1 MPDQIGR
8 LTSALSDRYTIL
20 RELGQGGMATVY
32 LAEDRKHGRKVAIK
46 VLKPDLASALGP
58 ERFLREIEI
67 SAGLD
72 HPHILPLY
80 DSGEADGFLFFV
92 MPYVEGESLR
102 DRLDREKQLP
112 LEDALKIAR
121 EVADA
126 LSYAHSHDVVHRDIK
141 PANIMLTDGHARVA
155 DFGIARAVRAAGGE
169 RLTGTGMSVGTPLY
183 MSPEQAAGS
192 EDVDGRSDLYS
203 LGCVLFECL
212 AGRTPFTGPLEGVV
226 RQHLANEPPNIT
238 TLRPAVPAGVAAALM
253 RALAKTPADRFSP
266 AAQFAEALRAAAT
279 PAPPAAP
286 TSPPAT
292 SPGLAAGAFGVAGVV
307 VLGVVYLLV
316 LQLELPMWV
325 FGAAMVLLLIGLPLV
340 ITTAV
345 VERGRRVGEE
355 PRQGWA
361 RLFSWRRTL
370 GGGGLAFTAL
380 ALVTAIL
387 VSAGAVG
394 VGPAATLITAGE
406 MGNRERLILADFQNR
421 TSDPTHGT
429 TVTELMRIGLSQSTA
444 ISTMDPLQLA
454 RTLQLMRRDV
464 SEGVTEEVALAAAE
478 REGLKGIIT
487 GEVSAVGSRLAVSA
501 RLVTTQGEVLLAETE
516 QAASADE
523 LVDAVDRLSNRM
535 RERFGES
542 LAHIRAGA
550 PLERVTTGSTRA
562 MRVFTQGLEADNQ
575 GDQTRALELLEEA
588 VAEDTMFAMAYR
600 KIAIILSNEGEQ
612 RARSVTAAEKAYEFR
627 DRLTERERYLVTAA
641 YHSVVTGNRDQTIAA
656 YRNVLDLYPD
666 DTYALN
672 NLGVIYTQLRDFP
685 RAADFYGQALAVDP
699 TLRIYYSNL
708 SGSLS
713 RQKLWDSAAVI
724 AELFQERFPTNPE
737 VKMAFIF
744 NAAFRKQYDSAQAL
758 IPGLLA
764 DQRGTVF
771 WEAIA
776 FEWWGH
782 LYALQGEIESARE
795 RWDRA
800 FELSMDRGVRGTYLL
815 RMSRRAVVERLLLDD
830 PTGAQRLLDDALA
843 LFPLEELAPLDRPYP
858 NLAFAY
864 AACGDAEKAKE
875 LLAEFQAA
883 PEADHAEAAEHWA
896 EAAQGA
902 IALDEDRPQDAL
914 AAFRRFD
921 DGIACP
927 TCAYPWLARA
937 YEQLGQE
944 DSVRVNYQ
952 RFVDLPS
959 DAVWYDAGHLAFAY
973 FRLGEIYEGRGE
985 AEAAAGYY
993 RQFLSLWHDADPVFQ
1008 PWIERARS
1016 ALGRLTEQ
1024 SGQGGSSV
1032 GDDGR

>member
-1 MPDQIGR
+1 
-8 LTSALSDRYTIL
+8 
-20 RELGQGGMATVY
+20 
-32 LAEDRKHGRKVAIK
+32 
-46 VLKPDLASALGP
+46 
-58 ERFLREIEI
+58 
-67 SAGLD
+67 
-72 HPHILPLY
+72 
-80 DSGEADGFLFFV
+80 
-92 MPYVEGESLR
+92 
-102 DRLDREKQLP
+102 
-112 LEDALKIAR
+112 
-121 EVADA
+121 
-126 LSYAHSHDVVHRDIK
+126 
-141 PANIMLTDGHARVA
+141 
-155 DFGIARAVRAAGGE
+155 
-169 RLTGTGMSVGTPLY
+169 
-183 MSPEQAAGS
+183 MSPEQATGS
-192 EDVDGRSDLYS
+192 EDIDGRSDLYS

-212 AGRTPFTGPLEGVV
+212 AGRTPFTGPLESVV

-238 TLRPAVPAGVAAALM
+238 TLRPAVPASVAAALM

-266 AAQFAEALRAAAT
+266 AANFAEALRTAAPSPP
-279 PAPPAAP
+279 PAP
-286 TSPPAT
+286 PPAT
-292 SPGLAAGAFGVAGVV
+292 SVSPGFAAGAFGVVGVV
-307 VLGVVYLLV
+307 LLGAVYLLV
-316 LQLELPMWV
+316 LQLGLPMWV
-325 FGAAMVLLLIGLPLV
+325 YDAAILLLLIGLPLV
-340 ITTAV
+340 ITTTV
-345 VERGRRVGEE
+345 VERGRRIGGE

-370 GGGGLAFTAL
+370 GGGGLAFGAL
-380 ALVTAIL
+380 AVVTAAL
-387 VSAGAVG
+387 AWAGAIG
-394 VGPAATLITAGE
+394 VGPSATLITAGE
-406 MGNRERLILADFQNR
+406 MGNRERLILADFENR
-421 TSDPTHGT
+421 SSEPTLGT
-429 TVTELMRIGLSQSTA
+429 TVTELMRIGLSRSTA

-454 RTLQLMRRDV
+454 RTLQLMRRDQ
-464 SEGVTEEVALAAAE
+464 SEGVTQDVALAAAE

-487 GEVSAVGSRLAVSA
+487 GEVSEVGNRLTVSA
-501 RLVTTQGEVLLAETE
+501 RLVAIDGQVLLAETE
-516 QAASADE
+516 QAANADD
-523 LVDAVDRLSNRM
+523 LVDAVDRLSDRM

-562 MRVFTQGLEADNQ
+562 MRVFTQGLEASNQ

-588 VAEDTMFAMAYR
+588 AAEDTMFAMAYR

-641 YHSVVTGNRDQTIAA
+641 YHSVVTGNRDQQIAA

-685 RAADFYGQALAVDP
+685 RAADLYGQALAVDP
-699 TLRIYYSNL
+699 TLRMYYSNL

-744 NAAFRKQYDSAQAL
+744 NAAYRKQYDSAQAL

-782 LYALQGEIESARE
+782 LDALQGHLEAARD
-795 RWDRA
+795 RWDHA

-830 PTGAQRLLDDALA
+830 PAGAQRLLDDALA
-843 LFPLEELAPLDRPYP
+843 LFPLEDLVPLDRPYP

-864 AACGDAEKAKE
+864 ATCGNPEKARE
-875 LLAEFQAA
+875 LLAEFEAT

-896 EAAQGA
+896 EGAQGV
-902 IALDEDRPQDAL
+902 IALDEEQPEEAL
-914 AAFRRFD
+914 TAFRRFD

-927 TCAYPWLARA
+927 TCAYPWLAKA

-944 DSVRVNYQ
+944 DSVRVNLE

-959 DAVWYDAGHLAFAY
+959 DAVWYDGGHLAPAY
-973 FRLGEIYEGRGE
+973 FRLGEIYEDRGE
-985 AEAAAGYY
+985 AEAAADYY
-993 RQFLSLWHDADPVFQ
+993 RQFLSLWEKADPVFQ

-1016 ALGRLTEQ
+1016 AMEGLGNGAGKEP
-1024 SGQGGSSV
+1024 S
-1032 GDDGR
+1032 

>member
-8 LTSALSDRYTIL
+8 LTAALSDRYTIL

-67 SAGLD
+67 SARLD

-212 AGRTPFTGPLEGVV
+212 AGRAPFTGPLESVV

-266 AAQFAEALRAAAT
+266 AGQFAEALRTAAPSPSAT
-279 PAPPAAP
+279 PPPAP
-286 TSPPAT
+286 SV
-292 SPGLAAGAFGVAGVV
+292 SPGFAAGAFGVAGIIA
-307 VLGVVYLLV
+307 LGVVYLLV
-316 LQLELPMWV
+316 LQIGLPMWV
-325 FGAAMVLLLIGLPLV
+325 FGAAIALLLIGLPLV
-340 ITTAV
+340 VTTAV
-345 VERGRRVGEE
+345 VERGRRVGGEL
-355 PRQGWA
+355 RQGWT
-361 RLFSWRRTL
+361 RCFSWRRTL

-380 ALVTAIL
+380 AVVTAVL
-387 VSAGAVG
+387 AWAGAIG
-394 VGPAATLITAGE
+394 VGPSATLITVGE
-406 MGNRERLILADFQNR
+406 MGARERLILADFENR
-421 TSDPTHGT
+421 TSEPTHGT
-429 TVTELMRIGLSQSTA
+429 TVTELMRIGLSRSTA

-454 RTLQLMRRDV
+454 RTLQLMRRDA

-487 GEVSAVGSRLAVSA
+487 GEVSEVGSRLAVSA
-501 RLVTTQGEVLLAETE
+501 RLVTTRGEVLLAETE
-516 QAASADE
+516 QASNADD
-523 LVDAVDRLSNRM
+523 LVDAVDRLSDRM

-562 MRVFTQGLEADNQ
+562 MRVFTQGLEASNQ

-672 NLGVIYTQLRDFP
+672 NLGVIYTQLRDFS
-685 RAADFYGQALAVDP
+685 RAADLYGQALAVDP
-699 TLRIYYSNL
+699 TFRIYYSNL
-708 SGSLS
+708 SGTLA
-713 RQKLWDSAAVI
+713 RQKLWDSATVI
-724 AELFQERFPTNPE
+724 AELFRERFPTNPE
-737 VKMAFIF
+737 VKLAFIF
-744 NAAFRKQYDSAQAL
+744 NAAYHKQYDSAQAL
-758 IPGLLA
+758 IPALLA

-782 LYALQGEIESARE
+782 LDALQGHLESARD
-795 RWDRA
+795 RWDHA

-830 PTGAQRLLDDALA
+830 PASAQRLLDDALA

-864 AACGDAEKAKE
+864 AACGNPEKARE
-875 LLAEFQAA
+875 LLAEFEAT
-883 PEADHAEAAEHWA
+883 PEADHAEAAELWA
-896 EAAQGA
+896 EGA
-902 IALDEDRPQDAL
+902 RGVIALDEDRPEDAL

-921 DGIACP
+921 YGNSCA

-937 YEQLGQE
+937 YDRLGQE
-944 DSVRVNYQ
+944 DSVRVNYE

-959 DAVWYDAGHLAFAY
+959 DALWYDGGHLAFAY
-973 FRLGEIYEGRGE
+973 LRLGEIYEGRGE
-985 AEAAAGYY
+985 AEVAADYY
-993 RQFLSLWHDADPVFQ
+993 RQFLSLWEDADPVFQ
-1008 PWIERARS
+1008 QWIEQARS
-1016 ALGRLTEQ
+1016 ALDRLPEQ
-1024 SGQGGSSV
+1024 PGQGV
-1032 GDDGR
+1032 